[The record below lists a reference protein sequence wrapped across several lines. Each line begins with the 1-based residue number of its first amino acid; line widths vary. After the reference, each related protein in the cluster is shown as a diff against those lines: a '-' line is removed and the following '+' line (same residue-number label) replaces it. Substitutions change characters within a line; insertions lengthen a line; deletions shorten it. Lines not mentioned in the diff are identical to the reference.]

1 MAKIIICSQK
11 ITILLNCISTDTFDG
26 TNFIVRS
33 EIRIF
38 DNFRGKKFPWMGK
51 VGYKR
56 IQLTAEKKK
65 HYLIL
70 QSD

>member
-1 MAKIIICSQK
+1 MFSEDHDSIKLYINGYIRRDK
-11 ITILLNCISTDTFDG
+11 FYRK
-26 TNFIVRS
+26 VR
-33 EIRIF
+33 
-38 DNFRGKKFPWMGK
+38 KKFPWMGK

-56 IQLTAEKKK
+56 IQLAAEKKK